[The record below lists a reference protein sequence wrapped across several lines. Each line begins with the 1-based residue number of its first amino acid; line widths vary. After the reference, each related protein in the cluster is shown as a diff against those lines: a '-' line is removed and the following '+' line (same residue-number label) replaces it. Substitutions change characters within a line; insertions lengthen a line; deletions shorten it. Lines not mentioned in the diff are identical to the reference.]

1 MQYEKET
8 GMFLINGSLVSGN
21 DVEDILYNHV
31 KSAMDS
37 AKEGVVIQTQGEHMK
52 EALKLALEALKKV
65 YDNVS
70 FYGEVRE
77 AIAAIKEALAQPEQ
91 EPVEFE
97 EWHKEN
103 YMQSLEKYGEIY
115 KNNHVR
121 CRHQGW
127 LGAQS
132 PPPQRTWVGMTEDEA
147 IELLPE
153 GDWEIESTLDF
164 AQAIEAKLRSKNI

>member
-1 MQYEKET
+1 MT
-8 GMFLINGSLVSGN
+8 
-21 DVEDILYNHV
+21 
-31 KSAMDS
+31 
-37 AKEGVVIQTQGEHMK
+37 K
-52 EALKLALEALKKV
+52 EALKLALEALNSGV
-65 YDNVS
+65 DAQVGRVVWTEYDSCLIV
-70 FYGEVRE
+70 E
-77 AIAAIKEALAQPEQ
+77 AITAIKEALAQPEQ